1 MRLLDRYIGFDFF
14 KSLVFSLFAF
24 SFVFL
29 LIEWNELSGLDVG
42 ADKQKFF
49 IYTLLFR
56 VPQLS
61 IMVLP
66 ASVMFGVCFTV
77 AQLTVSREL
86 VAIFSAGGSF
96 YRAIAPILIICALV
110 AIGNFIVEDFIV
122 PHTNRLANKYEEKIR
137 KGSRHINKEGIL
149 YQVNVRGSSGYYFVY
164 YYDKIKK
171 EIVGGVHY
179 LAMDSNDRPVKM
191 YQARRM
197 RYQPEKGTWKM
208 YLVSVLEFEDGKIS
222 KIQNLAELEIQL
234 PEKADF
240 FEKVKADL
248 SEMNSLQLQEEID
261 RRNALHYGV
270 RDLLV
275 ELHTGF
281 SFPAMVFILG
291 LIGSIAGNMGSLR
304 GGGPLV
310 RALLISIISMLLYYS
325 LFEVCKQIGTSGILA
340 PIFAAWLPT
349 LIFALV
355 AVIFVFHHRR

>member
-137 KGSRHINKEGIL
+137 KGS
-149 YQVNVRGSSGYYFVY
+149 
-164 YYDKIKK
+164 
-171 EIVGGVHY
+171 
-179 LAMDSNDRPVKM
+179 
-191 YQARRM
+191 RM